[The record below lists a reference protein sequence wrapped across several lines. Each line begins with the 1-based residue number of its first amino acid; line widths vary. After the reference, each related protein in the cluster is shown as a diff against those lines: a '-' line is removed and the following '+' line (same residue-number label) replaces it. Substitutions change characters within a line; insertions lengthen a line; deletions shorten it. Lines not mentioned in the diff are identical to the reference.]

1 MLRVVDAYP
10 MVIVKVFVDAVA
22 PFASVTVTE
31 SAELPIAVGVPEM
44 VPVEVL
50 NRSPLTN
57 VPVSAYVKL
66 LRPPDP
72 GTASENALCAVPASP
87 VTGVAIDSA
96 LAIVSVAAL
105 DVVEIEIPAR
115 VLMTSTV

>member
-1 MLRVVDAYP
+1 
-10 MVIVKVFVDAVA
+10 VDAVA

-31 SAELPIAVGVPEM
+31 IAELPIAVGVPEM

-50 NRSPLTN
+50 NSRPLTN

-66 LRPPDP
+66 LRPPAA
-72 GTASENALCAVPASP
+72 GTARENALCADPPSP

-96 LAIVSVAAL
+96 PATVSVAAL
-105 DVVEIEIPAR
+105 EEVEMEMPAR
-115 VLMTSTV
+115 VLVTSTV